1 MKESNITFPLMET
14 GTTNLNE
21 EREKVAPVNS
31 SSNVELGYL
40 KNSQTKDLIDS
51 ISTLTNTRLREFR
64 DEMITMINKMEIKCV
79 LSSGDR
85 DSYYEYFETNNLPK
99 GEKCKTGNTHSDYWF
114 ALLKNSTENNNND
127 PVVGQKKPITNND
140 GGNNTPEKVLYCQ
153 NPAKTVSDVEV
164 DLEILNQVDQ
174 EHQIPQNLGDA
185 IWERLTSKLKS
196 TGYMNQKNL
205 AKLKNYMKNLHEI
218 LHYWS
223 HKIVEKYAPLC

>member
-1 MKESNITFPLMET
+1 MKESNITFPLMKT
-14 GTTNLNE
+14 GTANVNE

-40 KNSQTKDLIDS
+40 RNSQNKDLIDS

-79 LSSGDR
+79 LSAGDR

-99 GEKCKTGNTHSDYWF
+99 GEKGKTGDTHSDDLF
-114 ALLKNSTENNNND
+114 ALLKNSTENINNE
-127 PVVGQKKPITNND
+127 PVVGQKRPIPNNG
-140 GGNNTPEKVLYCQ
+140 GGNNTPEKVLCCQ

-185 IWERLTSKLKS
+185 ISERLTSPIQKHWSHEPEKFGKTKKSHEKS
-196 TGYMNQKNL
+196 T
-205 AKLKNYMKNLHEI
+205 
-218 LHYWS
+218 
-223 HKIVEKYAPLC
+223 